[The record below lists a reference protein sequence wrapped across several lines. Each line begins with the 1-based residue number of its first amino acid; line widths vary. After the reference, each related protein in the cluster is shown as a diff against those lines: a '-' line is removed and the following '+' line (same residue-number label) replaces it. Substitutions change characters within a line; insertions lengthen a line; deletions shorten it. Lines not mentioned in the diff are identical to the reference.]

1 MACHTPDIYQ
11 FETITEQKKFLRK
24 RAKSFL
30 KEYCADQALMEQASL
45 SALDAMV
52 KSSIYQKAPYILSFM
67 PLKDELDLIPLMK
80 LALKDGK
87 KLLLPRMYSPEM
99 GPAKDEELNPNSN
112 DMDFFFVDDLEV
124 AFDSDNPFSIREPSL
139 SAKKLLLS
147 ELPPSS
153 LMFVPGLAFNL
164 EGDRLGRGKG
174 FYDRFISRLAQS
186 LPEEKM
192 PLLCGVC
199 FTICVTKGI
208 PVEEKD
214 RKVDWLLTEYG
225 LVQMV

>member
-11 FETITEQKKFLRK
+11 FETISEQKKFLRK

-45 SALDAMV
+45 SAFDAVV
-52 KSSIYQKAPYILSFM
+52 KSSIYQKAPFILSFM
-67 PLKDELDLIPLMK
+67 PLKDEVNLLPLMK
-80 LALKDGK
+80 QALKDGK
-87 KLLLPRMYSPEM
+87 KVLLPRMS
-99 GPAKDEELNPNSN
+99 GSSN
-112 DMDFFFVDDLEV
+112 DMDFYFADDLEG
-124 AFDSDNPFSIREPSL
+124 AFDSDNPFFIQEPL
-139 SAKKLLLS
+139 PSAKKLELS

-153 LMFVPGLAFNL
+153 LIFVPGLAFNL

-192 PLLCGVC
+192 PVLCGVC
-199 FTICVTKGI
+199 FTICVTKAI
-208 PVEEKD
+208 PLEEND

-225 LVQMV
+225 LVEAVKQAKK